1 MTRCAESYSTW
12 SEGRGHLEPHTV
24 EITLE
29 AMNLYLA
36 EAVAMIVS
44 LWIGAEALREWRC
57 SRRRSSETWRR
68 AHRNI
73 DDAQKASVESLPII
87 EETRKAA

>member
-1 MTRCAESYSTW
+1 MTRCAESYSAW

-24 EITLE
+24 EIVLE

-36 EAVAMIVS
+36 EAVALMVS
-44 LWIGAEALREWRC
+44 LWIGVEGLSEWRF

-73 DDAQKASVESLPII
+73 DSAQKASVTSLPII
-87 EETRKAA
+87 EKTRKAA